1 MRHLRLQKENA
12 MKVRTTLTWAALAL
26 VVAGSALAPNGQA
39 ETVTPKVAEAV
50 PSAVD
55 EVSGI
60 RVPDS
65 KLARDAA
72 QVTRDT
78 EGDLLFQ
85 HSMRVYYWAAL
96 AGKRKGLTFD
106 PELLYVAA
114 MFHDYGLTAG
124 YGESHLRYEV
134 DGANAARDFLRSHG
148 ISEADGQRV
157 WLAIALHTTNG
168 ISPHLYPI
176 AALLA
181 EGANMD
187 LVGAGYDDFTAA
199 QRSAVEA
206 AYPRPPQFAEGFLQA
221 LYDSLKHR
229 PETTQGTG
237 LADVMAYKDP
247 SFRRR
252 DFSNLMRKSRWATGQ

>member
-1 MRHLRLQKENA
+1 MT
-12 MKVRTTLTWAALAL
+12 VRTALTCAALAL
-26 VVAGSALAPNGQA
+26 VLGSASVPKTQA
-39 ETVTPKVAEAV
+39 ETVKPGPAGAV
-50 PSAVD
+50 SNPI
-55 EVSGI
+55 EVSG
-60 RVPDS
+60 VKAPDS

-72 QVTRDT
+72 ETVRKAED
-78 EGDLLFQ
+78 DLLFQ

-106 PELLYVAA
+106 PDLLFVAA
-114 MFHDYGLTAG
+114 IFHDYGLTGG
-124 YGESHLRYEV
+124 YGASHLRYEV
-134 DGANAARDFLRSHG
+134 DGANAARAFLQ
-148 ISEADGQRV
+148 SEGVPESDRQNV

-181 EGANMD
+181 EAANMD
-187 LVGAGYDDFTAA
+187 LVGAGFDDFTAE

-247 SFRRR
+247 NFRRR
-252 DFSNLMRKSRWATGQ
+252 DFSSLMRKSRWVTEP

>member
-1 MRHLRLQKENA
+1 MN
-12 MKVRTTLTWAALAL
+12 VRTTLTWAALAL
-26 VVAGSALAPNGQA
+26 VAGSALAPNGQA
-39 ETVTPKVAEAV
+39 ETVTPKIAEAV
-50 PSAVD
+50 PNAVE

-65 KLARDAA
+65 KLSRDAA
-72 QVTRDT
+72 QVIRDT
-78 EGDLLFQ
+78 ENDLLFQ

-106 PELLYVAA
+106 PELLYIAA
-114 MFHDYGLTAG
+114 MFHDYGLTAS

-148 ISEADGQRV
+148 ISEADGQSV

-199 QRSAVEA
+199 QRSAVETV
-206 AYPRPPQFAEGFLQA
+206 YPRPPQFAEGFLQA

-247 SFRRR
+247 GFRRR
-252 DFSNLMRKSRWATGQ
+252 DFSNLMRKSRWAVGQ

>member
-1 MRHLRLQKENA
+1 
-12 MKVRTTLTWAALAL
+12 MKVHITLIWAALAL
-26 VVAGSALAPNGQA
+26 VMGSALAPNGQA
-39 ETVTPKVAEAV
+39 QTATPEVAKVV
-50 PSAVD
+50 PIAVD
-55 EVSGI
+55 EVAGI

-72 QVTRDT
+72 QVIRDAG
-78 EGDLLFQ
+78 GDLLFQ

-96 AGKRKGLTFD
+96 AGKRKDLTFD

-114 MFHDYGLTAG
+114 MLHDYGLTPG

-134 DGANAARDFLRSHG
+134 DGANAAREFLRGHG
-148 ISEADGQRV
+148 ISEADGQSV

-168 ISPHLYPI
+168 VSPHLYPI

-187 LVGAGYDDFTAA
+187 LVGAGFDDFTAA

-206 AYPRPPQFAEGFLQA
+206 AYPRPSQFAEGFLQA

-247 SFRRR
+247 SFLRR
-252 DFSNLMRKSRWATGQ
+252 DFSSLMRKSRWATGQ

>member
-1 MRHLRLQKENA
+1 MSIRMISTA
-12 MKVRTTLTWAALAL
+12 ACVAALAFMIS
-26 VVAGSALAPNGQA
+26 GSVLARDGRA
-39 ETVTPKVAEAV
+39 ETPTPEFDQTMPNANG
-50 PSAVD
+50 

-60 RVPDS
+60 KIPDS
-65 KLARDAA
+65 KLARDA
-72 QVTRDT
+72 TKFIRDA

-85 HSMRVYYWAAL
+85 HSVRVYYWAAL

-106 PELLYVAA
+106 PGLLYVAA
-114 MFHDYGLTAG
+114 MFHDFGLTAG
-124 YGESHLRYEV
+124 FGQSHLRYEV
-134 DGANAARDFLRSHG
+134 DGANSARDFLRNHG
-148 ISEADGQRV
+148 VSEADSQNI

-168 ISPHLYPI
+168 VSPHLFPI

-199 QRSAVEA
+199 QRNAVEVA
-206 AYPRPPQFAEGFLQA
+206 LPHPPQFAEGFMKA

-237 LADVMAYKDP
+237 LADVMAYEDP
-247 SFRRR
+247 KFVRR
-252 DFSNLMRKSRWATGQ
+252 DFSGLMLKSHWATGK